1 LNLNGLKF
9 KRDFDLPKHPD
20 SSPLEATGF
29 GATGHLV
36 LVTMQ
41 RDVASLLGWQRLG
54 LLQILLPLLEV
65 ILFTREVKGQ
75 ATNLQE
81 FAT

>member
-1 LNLNGLKF
+1 
-9 KRDFDLPKHPD
+9 
-20 SSPLEATGF
+20 
-29 GATGHLV
+29 
-36 LVTMQ
+36 MQ

-65 ILFTREVKGQ
+65 IMFTREVKGQ